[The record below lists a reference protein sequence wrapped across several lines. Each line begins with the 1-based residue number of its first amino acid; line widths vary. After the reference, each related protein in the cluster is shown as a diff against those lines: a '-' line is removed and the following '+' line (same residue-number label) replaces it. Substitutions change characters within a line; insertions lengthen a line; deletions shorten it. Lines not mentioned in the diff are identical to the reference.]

1 MLQVCGEQPGGRLGE
16 IVGKVR
22 SGEIKVL
29 VALGEDATQGGFSN
43 EDLAKLSSLIVMDIL
58 PSATT
63 ARATVLLPSS
73 SFAEK
78 RGSMIN
84 GKGRLQRLN
93 RAIAAPGEARDDWEI
108 LRDLVQQLTG
118 SNGVYLIEDVFGQ
131 IARAIPGLS
140 GLTLSKIGDSGVP
153 LEDGKEATP
162 AGEKA
167 PV

>member
-1 MLQVCGEQPGGRLGE
+1 LLQVCGEQPGSRLGE

-58 PSATT
+58 PNATT
-63 ARATVLLPSS
+63 ARATVLLPAS

-93 RAIAAPGEARDDWEI
+93 RAIAAPGDARDDWEI

-118 SNGVYLIEDVFGQ
+118 SNGVYLIEDVFSQ
-131 IARAIPGLS
+131 IARTVPGMN
-140 GLTLSKIGDSGVP
+140 GLTLSKIGDSGVH
-153 LEDGKEATP
+153 LEDGKEAT
-162 AGEKA
+162 AAVEKA
-167 PV
+167 SV

>member
-1 MLQVCGEQPGGRLGE
+1 VSGEPPGSRLGE
-16 IVGKVR
+16 IVRKVR
-22 SGEIKVL
+22 SVEFRAL
-29 VALGEDATQGGFSN
+29 VALGEDVTQCGFSG

-63 ARATVLLPSS
+63 AKATVLLPAS

-93 RAIAAPGEARDDWEI
+93 RAIAAPGDARDDWEI

-118 SNGVYLIEDVFGQ
+118 SNGVYLIEDVFNQ
-131 IARAIPGLS
+131 IARAIPDLNSLS
-140 GLTLSKIGDSGVP
+140 LSRIGDSGVH
-153 LEDGKEATP
+153 LEHGKEAT
-162 AGEKA
+162 AAVEKA